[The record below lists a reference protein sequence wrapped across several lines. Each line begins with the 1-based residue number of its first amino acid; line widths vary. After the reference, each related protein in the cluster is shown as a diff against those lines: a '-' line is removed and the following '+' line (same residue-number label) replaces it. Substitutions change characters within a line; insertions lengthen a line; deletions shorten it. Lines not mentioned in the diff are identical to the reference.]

1 MKKRSPSNNLNHLSV
16 KELHTH
22 FLAAFGKP
30 TASRNR
36 PWLLKRLQTATA
48 AVKAAPAPV
57 ASTESSADRPST
69 TARDSGLP
77 PGTELR
83 RTWKGNDLVVTVTA
97 SGFDLNG
104 TSYRSLSAVAT
115 AITGTN
121 WNGHVFFGLKK
132 RAPKRLQAA
141 L

>member
-1 MKKRSPSNNLNHLSV
+1 MKKRSPSNNLNHLTV
-16 KELHTH
+16 KELHAR

-36 PWLLKRLQTATA
+36 PWLLKRLATA
-48 AVKAAPAPV
+48 PASAPV
-57 ASTESSADRPST
+57 ATPQPPAPRSPSVAQET
-69 TARDSGLP
+69 VLS

-83 RTWKGNDLVVTVTA
+83 RNWKGKELVVIVTA
-97 SGFDLNG
+97 AGFELNG
-104 TSYRSLSAVAT
+104 ATHRSLSAAAT